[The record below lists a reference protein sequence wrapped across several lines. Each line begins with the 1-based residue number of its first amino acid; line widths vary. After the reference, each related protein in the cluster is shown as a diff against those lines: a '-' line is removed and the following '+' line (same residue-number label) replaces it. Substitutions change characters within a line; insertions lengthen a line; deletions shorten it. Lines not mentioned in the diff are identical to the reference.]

1 MRPAWRLATS
11 SLYERP
17 SRSLLLVAVVAM
29 AAMLIAAVGAALSS
43 VRGAIEGRVEAF
55 IGRGDLRARSTGRN
69 GLFDASV
76 LDTIRGWPE
85 VALAGARLEAPLALR
100 FGHAVWVRQ
109 PQDAASGQAG
119 TWKREVQVYSVSA
132 VGFGI
137 DPAVEPRLRPLRL
150 VEGRLPAADDEIAID
165 TELAKRLNERHR
177 GLVNMGAAMSILASS
192 ATPALSKADVG
203 PEFVRSAAEADALT
217 RRAALA
223 VGDSI
228 QFLRFQK
235 EPLTLKVV
243 GLAAQPP
250 LGGNPQGYMTV
261 AGLAR
266 ATGQPG
272 RISQIDVLLTEGH
285 QPRAQGVVDA
295 HAGDLPSTVLLQTT
309 QKVTSGLDR
318 NLRTNQIGFVLA
330 STMSFLAA
338 GFIIMTGMSTS
349 VVERQRE
356 LGILR
361 CIGASRH
368 QLAGVQ
374 VLSGAMLGAVGGL
387 AGVPL
392 GLLAAGILIEH
403 YKDRIGADL
412 RFDAWRIGFALA
424 GAIFAAVVGAAFPAF
439 QASRVSPLTALAS
452 RAVAPRTR
460 TIVLITLAGLAG
472 VLIHIGVFTLL
483 RGGNVIFLS
492 YLALGLPGLMI
503 GYFCL
508 GVPGILVAVR
518 LVGPLIERVLGVPRR
533 LLTRGVRATPYR
545 FGFTAG
551 AMMGGLALLVAIWTQ
566 GGATLRDWIDKIQ
579 FPDAFVV
586 GLNLSPE
593 SQRKL
598 DSLPFVRGTS
608 SVAKQVVE
616 TDAFGLTGLM
626 KIKTFFIAFEPRS
639 FFEMNHL
646 EWVQGDPAAARR
658 IEEGGAVIVA
668 REFLVARGLG
678 VGSTFTCRDSGGR
691 EHSFEVVGVVTSP
704 GLEIISDFFD
714 VGVEFQDQRMHAV
727 FGGRKD
733 LKQRFGS
740 DSVGMIQIALAD
752 DVDDEAALDRIREE
766 LTGGGV
772 LNAGSG
778 RQIKRDIVGFVG
790 TTLKATSLIAVFAM
804 VVAGLGVANL
814 IVAGIQS
821 RQFEFG
827 VLRAIGAPRGVL
839 TRLVLGEAL
848 LVALV
853 ACVLGTLMGLQ
864 GAFGGARL
872 NEVLWGLLIA
882 PKPPPGPI
890 AAGWGFVLGVTLLAA
905 APAVLWLARRRPRD
919 LLGATK
925 G

>member
-11 SLYERP
+11 SLSERP
-17 SRSLLLVAVVAM
+17 SRSLLLLAVVAM

-43 VRGAIEGRVEAF
+43 IRGAIEGRVEAF
-55 IGRGDLRARSTGRN
+55 IGRGDLRIRAAGRN
-69 GLFDASV
+69 GLLEAGI
-76 LDTIRGWPE
+76 LDRVRGWPE
-85 VALAGARLEAPLALR
+85 VAVAGARLEAPLALR
-100 FGHAVWVRQ
+100 FGHAVWVEQ
-109 PQDAASGQAG
+109 KPQDGAPPA
-119 TWKREVQVYSVSA
+119 WKREVRVLSVSA

-137 DPAVEPRLRPLRL
+137 DPEVEPAIRPLKL
-150 VEGRLPAADDEIAID
+150 VEGRLPARDDEIVLDA
-165 TELAKRLNERHR
+165 ELARRLNERR
-177 GLVNMGAAMSILASS
+177 EASVNVGAAMAFLGGGAV
-192 ATPALSKADVG
+192 PAPDKRGVG
-203 PEFVRSAAEADALT
+203 PETVLDGNEARDLT
-217 RRAALA
+217 RRAALG
-223 VGDSI
+223 VGDTV
-228 QFLRFQK
+228 QFVRFQK
-235 EPLTLKVV
+235 EPAVLRVV
-243 GLAAQPP
+243 GIAAQPP
-250 LGGNPQGYMTV
+250 LGGNPQGYMTIT
-261 AGLAR
+261 GLGAM
-266 ATGQPG
+266 TGQE
-272 RISQIDVLLTEGH
+272 RAISQVDVVLRPAL
-285 QPRAQGVVDA
+285 RDAAQRIVDV
-295 HAGDLPSTVLLQTT
+295 HTGELPPGALLQTT
-309 QKVTSGLDR
+309 QRVTSGLDR
-318 NLRTNQIGFVLA
+318 NLRTNQMGFILA

-361 CIGASRH
+361 CIGASRG

-374 VLSGAMLGAVGGL
+374 VLSGVLLGAGGGL
-387 AGVPL
+387 VGVPL
-392 GLLAAGILIEH
+392 GLLAAGVLIEH
-403 YKDRIGADL
+403 YQDRLGAEL
-412 RFDAWRIGFALA
+412 RFDAWRIAFAFA
-424 GAIFAAVVGAAFPAF
+424 GAIVAAVVGSAFPAF

-452 RAVAPRTR
+452 RAVAPRGR
-460 TIVLITLAGLAG
+460 TILLISLAGLLG
-472 VLIHIGVFTLL
+472 VALHLSIFTLL
-483 RGGNVIFLS
+483 RGGNTIFFS
-492 YLALGLPGLMI
+492 YLSAGLPGLML

-518 LVGPLIERVLGVPRR
+518 LAGPAIERLLGLPRH

-586 GLNLSPE
+586 GFNLSPQ
-593 SQRKL
+593 SQKKL
-598 DSLPFVRGTS
+598 ESLPFVRGTS
-608 SVAKQVVE
+608 SVALQPVE
-616 TDAFGLTGLM
+616 TDAFGLTGMM
-626 KIKTFFIAFEPRS
+626 KIKTFFIAFEPES
-639 FFEMNHL
+639 FFRMNHL
-646 EWVQGDPAAARR
+646 EWVQGDPVAAARR
-658 IEEGGAVIVA
+658 LEQGGAVIVA
-668 REFLVARGLG
+668 REFLIARGLG

-691 EHSFEVVGVVTSP
+691 DHAFEVVGVVTSP

-733 LKQRFGS
+733 LKDAFGS
-740 DSVGMIQIALAD
+740 DSVGMIQIALD
-752 DVDDEAALDRIREE
+752 DGVDDDTALARIREE
-766 LTGGGV
+766 LIGSGV

-790 TTLKATSLIAVFAM
+790 TTLKATSLIAVFAL

-827 VLRAIGAPRGVL
+827 VLRAIGAPRRVL

-848 LVALV
+848 LVALT

-872 NEVLWGLLIA
+872 NEVLWGLMIT
-882 PKPPPGPI
+882 PRPPPGPI

-905 APAVLWLARRRPRD
+905 LPAVLWLSRRRPRD
-919 LLGATK
+919 LLGAVK